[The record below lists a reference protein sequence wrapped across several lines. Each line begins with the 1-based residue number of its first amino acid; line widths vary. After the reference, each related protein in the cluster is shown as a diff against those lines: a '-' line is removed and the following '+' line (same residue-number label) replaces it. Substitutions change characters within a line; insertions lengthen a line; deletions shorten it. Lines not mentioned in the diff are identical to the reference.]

1 MLDPKGWHHVKP
13 LKEPSLSLMLT
24 RAPHKEQ
31 IYDHDKFGKDR
42 DFKSLSKKVQAQLLK
57 DFTYFGENYII
68 R

>member
-1 MLDPKGWHHVKP
+1 
-13 LKEPSLSLMLT
+13 MLT